1 MSDLVRLIKGGE
13 NVEWTRLQEMCFL
26 LSSMLTAFVNFFV
39 ITRIHTYLK
48 ALLIQYELNSGYPVT
63 VKCP

>member
-1 MSDLVRLIKGGE
+1 MWSGLDYRKCV
-13 NVEWTRLQEMCFL
+13 F
-26 LSSMLTAFVNFFV
+26 SSMLTAFVNFFV

-48 ALLIQYELNSGYPVT
+48 ALLIHYELNSGYPVT